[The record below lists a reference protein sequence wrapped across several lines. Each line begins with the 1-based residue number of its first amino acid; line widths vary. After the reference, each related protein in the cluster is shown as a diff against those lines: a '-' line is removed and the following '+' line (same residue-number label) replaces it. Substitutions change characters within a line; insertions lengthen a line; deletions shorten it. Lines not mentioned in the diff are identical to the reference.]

1 MNTATLSSD
10 VPSRHQG
17 FSRLKGEQF
26 SCINAQKAHQNQ
38 PLTSK
43 RKPKRRLIDSDE
55 EEFDDAAD
63 AHLELSRIKRS
74 RTAELELE
82 STGHEHHYTDNEMD
96 VDVDGEV
103 DADEETRFLAHGPID
118 LHAAAG
124 TAPVAPGQ
132 TRKKRAKKKTQAVFS
147 DAEEAEVD
155 IDDFVDENDFLDDPF
170 PDIED
175 EELEPEAAPKRGGKA
190 KASSSAKNKP
200 TKVKLVLGKGGK
212 PKVGKEKE
220 KEIMIKVER
229 KFPPS
234 DTLSVSTSIT
244 AQSQVSD
251 LFADDESSVHPPSVV
266 DSSAVPDHPA
276 LPPPEL
282 KKRKLP
288 TIKKNKPSAPATTS
302 AQSQSAAAPSK
313 PPPSADDVTK
323 IGAPHPQRKAAGLMG
338 AADFDLRDKS
348 VYAELFKGAG
358 GSTPRSGLNRREKEE
373 ERRKELNKMRDE
385 AKAKR
390 AEEAKH
396 HFDLQSQAD
405 KIAGFEQKLRANNCM
420 ALHPNFLAAKFREEY
435 DKERARL
442 RHDRERSR
450 SATKEEGEA

>member
-1 MNTATLSSD
+1 MSRVAIRDSADSK
-10 VPSRHQG
+10 PS
-17 FSRLKGEQF
+17 L
-26 SCINAQKAHQNQ
+26 
-38 PLTSK
+38 SK
-43 RKPKRRLIDSDE
+43 RKSKRRLVDSDE

-63 AHLELSRIKRS
+63 AHIE
-74 RTAELELE
+74 
-82 STGHEHHYTDNEMD
+82 
-96 VDVDGEV
+96 
-103 DADEETRFLAHGPID
+103 
-118 LHAAAG
+118 HAASG

-132 TRKKRAKKKTQAVFS
+132 ARKKSKVDASAKRLKMSGSVTGAKKPVFS
-147 DAEEAEVD
+147 DAEDAEVD
-155 IDDFVDENDFLDDPF
+155 IDDFMDEDFLDKPF

-175 EELEPEAAPKRGGKA
+175 EDFLDESFPDVEDEGFEPEAAPKRGGKP
-190 KASSSAKNKP
+190 KASSSVKSKP
-200 TKVKLVLGKGGK
+200 PRVKLVLGKGGK
-212 PKVGKEKE
+212 PKAGKEKEKE
-220 KEIMIKVER
+220 KEIMIKDER
-229 KFPPS
+229 KIPPS
-234 DTLSVSTSIT
+234 DTLSVSTSVT
-244 AQSQVSD
+244 AHSQVSD
-251 LFADDESSVHPPSVV
+251 LFADDESSIHPPLVV
-266 DSSAVPDHPA
+266 DPSAPPDQAA
-276 LPPPEL
+276 LPLPEL

-288 TIKKNKPSAPATTS
+288 TIKKNKPSTS
-302 AQSQSAAAPSK
+302 AATSTQSQSAAAPSK
-313 PPPSADDVTK
+313 PPPSTDDVTK

-435 DKERARL
+435 DKEKARL
-442 RHDRERSR
+442 RHDRERSH

>member
-1 MNTATLSSD
+1 MSRVAIRDSADSK
-10 VPSRHQG
+10 PS
-17 FSRLKGEQF
+17 L
-26 SCINAQKAHQNQ
+26 
-38 PLTSK
+38 SK
-43 RKPKRRLIDSDE
+43 RKSKRRLVDSDE
-55 EEFDDAAD
+55 EEFDDDAD
-63 AHLELSRIKRS
+63 AHTQPSRIKRS
-74 RTAELELE
+74 RTAELDPEP
-82 STGHEHHYTDNEMD
+82 TGHENYTYNDMD

-103 DADEETRFLAHGPID
+103 DADEETRFLAHDPMD
-118 LHAAAG
+118 QHTAAS
-124 TAPVAPGQ
+124 TASVAPGQ
-132 TRKKRAKKKTQAVFS
+132 ARKKSKVDASAKRIKTAGSVTGAKKHAVFS
-147 DAEEAEVD
+147 DTEDAEVD
-155 IDDFVDENDFLDDPF
+155 IDDPVDDYFVDEPF
-170 PDIED
+170 PDAED
-175 EELEPEAAPKRGGKA
+175 EGFEPEAAPKRGGKA
-190 KASSSAKNKP
+190 RTSLSAKSKP

-212 PKVGKEKE
+212 PKAGKE
-220 KEIMIKVER
+220 KEIMIKDER
-229 KFPPS
+229 KIPPS
-234 DTLSVSTSIT
+234 DTLSVSTSVT

-266 DSSAVPDHPA
+266 DPSAPPDQSA

-288 TIKKNKPSAPATTS
+288 TIKKNKSSTSAATS

-313 PPPSADDVTK
+313 PLPSTDDVTK
-323 IGAPHPQRKAAGLMG
+323 IAAPHPQRKAAGLMG
-338 AADFDLRDKS
+338 ATDFDLRDKS

-405 KIAGFEQKLRANNCM
+405 KIASFEQKLRANSCM

-435 DKERARL
+435 DKERVRL

>member
-1 MNTATLSSD
+1 MSRVAIRDSVDSK
-10 VPSRHQG
+10 PS
-17 FSRLKGEQF
+17 L
-26 SCINAQKAHQNQ
+26 
-38 PLTSK
+38 SK
-43 RKPKRRLIDSDE
+43 RKSKRRLVDSDE
-55 EEFDDAAD
+55 EEFDAAAD
-63 AHLELSRIKRS
+63 AHFEPSRIKRF
-74 RTAELELE
+74 RTAELEPE
-82 STGHEHHYTDNEMD
+82 PPGYENIYTDNDMD

-103 DADEETRFLAHGPID
+103 DADEETRFLAYDPMD
-118 LHAAAG
+118 QHAAAG
-124 TAPVAPGQ
+124 TAPVASGQ
-132 TRKKRAKKKTQAVFS
+132 ARKKSKVDVNVKRTKMASSVTAAKKKRQAVFS
-147 DAEEAEVD
+147 DAEDAEVD
-155 IDDFVDENDFLDDPF
+155 IDDLVDEDDFLDEPF
-170 PDIED
+170 PDVED
-175 EELEPEAAPKRGGKA
+175 EGLETEVAPKRGGKA
-190 KASSSAKNKP
+190 RGPSSAKRKP
-200 TKVKLVLGKGGK
+200 TKVKLVLAKGGK
-212 PKVGKEKE
+212 PKAGKEKE
-220 KEIMIKVER
+220 KEIMIKDER
-229 KFPPS
+229 KIPPP
-234 DTLSVSTSIT
+234 DTMSASTSVT

-266 DSSAVPDHPA
+266 DPSAAPDQSA
-276 LPPPEL
+276 LPPEL

-288 TIKKNKPSAPATTS
+288 TIKKNKPSTSTTTS
-302 AQSQSAAAPSK
+302 AQAQSTTAPSK
-313 PPPSADDVTK
+313 ASPSTDDVTK

-405 KIAGFEQKLRANNCM
+405 KIASFEQKLRANNCM

>member
-1 MNTATLSSD
+1 MSRVAIRDSADSK
-10 VPSRHQG
+10 PS
-17 FSRLKGEQF
+17 L
-26 SCINAQKAHQNQ
+26 
-38 PLTSK
+38 SK
-43 RKPKRRLIDSDE
+43 RKSKRRLIDSDE

-63 AHLELSRIKRS
+63 AHFEHPRVKRS
-74 RTAELELE
+74 RTAEPELTAE
-82 STGHEHHYTDNEMD
+82 EHNDVDHD
-96 VDVDGEV
+96 VDVDVDVEV
-103 DADEETRFLAHGPID
+103 DAEETRFLAYDPTDQHTVT
-118 LHAAAG
+118 G
-124 TAPVAPGQ
+124 TASVAPGQ
-132 TRKKRAKKKTQAVFS
+132 ARKTSKADVSAKRIKRADSATAAKKKKQAVFS
-147 DAEEAEVD
+147 SDAEDAEVD
-155 IDDFVDENDFLDDPF
+155 IDDLMDEDDFLDEPV
-170 PDIED
+170 PDV
-175 EELEPEAAPKRGGKA
+175 EEEEFEPEAAPKRGGKA
-190 KASSSAKNKP
+190 KASSSAKSKP

-212 PKVGKEKE
+212 PKGGKEKE
-220 KEIMIKVER
+220 KEKGDHDQGR
-229 KFPPS
+229 AAKFLLLTPCLCLP
-234 DTLSVSTSIT
+234 VSQPRVRSLI
-244 AQSQVSD
+244 

-266 DSSAVPDHPA
+266 DPSAAPDQSA

-288 TIKKNKPSAPATTS
+288 TIKKNKPSASGAPT
-302 AQSQSAAAPSK
+302 QSQSAAATSK
-313 PPPSADDVTK
+313 PPPSTDDVAK
-323 IGAPHPQRKAAGLMG
+323 IGAPHPQRKSASLMG

-405 KIAGFEQKLRANNCM
+405 KIAGFEQKLRANNGM

-450 SATKEEGEA
+450 SAAKEEGEA

>member
-1 MNTATLSSD
+1 MCSSD
-10 VPSRHQG
+10 PRVAIRDSAD
-17 FSRLKGEQF
+17 SK
-26 SCINAQKAHQNQ
+26 
-38 PLTSK
+38 PLISK

-82 STGHEHHYTDNEMD
+82 PTGHEHHYTDNDMD

-132 TRKKRAKKKTQAVFS
+132 TRKKSKADVSTKRFKTAVSVSGAKRKTQAVFS
-147 DAEEAEVD
+147 DTEEAEVD
-155 IDDFVDENDFLDDPF
+155 IDDFVDEDDFLDDPF
-170 PDIED
+170 PDVED
-175 EELEPEAAPKRGGKA
+175 EELELEAAPKRGGKA

-220 KEIMIKVER
+220 IAIKFER
-229 KFPPS
+229 KIIPS

-266 DSSAVPDHPA
+266 DSSAVPDHSA

-288 TIKKNKPSAPATTS
+288 TIKKNKPSAPAATS

-313 PPPSADDVTK
+313 PPPSTDDVTK

>member
-1 MNTATLSSD
+1 M
-10 VPSRHQG
+10 
-17 FSRLKGEQF
+17 
-26 SCINAQKAHQNQ
+26 I
-38 PLTSK
+38 SK

-55 EEFDDAAD
+55 EDFDEAAD

-82 STGHEHHYTDNEMD
+82 PTGHEHNYTDNDMD

-118 LHAAAG
+118 LHAATG

-132 TRKKRAKKKTQAVFS
+132 TRKKSKADVSTKRSKTAVSVSGGKRKIQAVFS

-155 IDDFVDENDFLDDPF
+155 IDDFVDEDDFLDDPF
-170 PDIED
+170 PDVED
-175 EELEPEAAPKRGGKA
+175 EELEPEAAPKRVGKA

-220 KEIMIKVER
+220 KEKEIMIKVER
-229 KFPPS
+229 KIPPS

-266 DSSAVPDHPA
+266 DSSVVSDHSA

-288 TIKKNKPSAPATTS
+288 TIKKNKSSASAATS

-313 PPPSADDVTK
+313 PPPSTDDMTK

-348 VYAELFKGAG
+348 VYAELFKGVG
-358 GSTPRSGLNRREKEE
+358 QL
-373 ERRKELNKMRDE
+373 
-385 AKAKR
+385 
-390 AEEAKH
+390 
-396 HFDLQSQAD
+396 
-405 KIAGFEQKLRANNCM
+405 
-420 ALHPNFLAAKFREEY
+420 
-435 DKERARL
+435 
-442 RHDRERSR
+442 
-450 SATKEEGEA
+450 

>member
-1 MNTATLSSD
+1 MSRVAIRDSADSK
-10 VPSRHQG
+10 PS
-17 FSRLKGEQF
+17 L
-26 SCINAQKAHQNQ
+26 
-38 PLTSK
+38 SK
-43 RKPKRRLIDSDE
+43 RKSKRRLVDSDE
-55 EEFDDAAD
+55 DEFDAAAD
-63 AHLELSRIKRS
+63 AHVELSRIKRS

-82 STGHEHHYTDNEMD
+82 PIGHEHHYTDNDMDVD

-103 DADEETRFLAHGPID
+103 DADEETRFLAHGPTD
-118 LHAAAG
+118 LHTTAG
-124 TAPVAPGQ
+124 TTPVAPGQ
-132 TRKKRAKKKTQAVFS
+132 ARKKIKVEVSAKRIKTAGSVTGAKKKKQALSS
-147 DAEEAEVD
+147 DAEDAEVD
-155 IDDFVDENDFLDDPF
+155 IDDLMDEDDPLDEPF
-170 PDIED
+170 PDVED
-175 EELEPEAAPKRGGKA
+175 EDFEHEAAPKRSGKA
-190 KASSSAKNKP
+190 KSFLSAKNKP

-220 KEIMIKVER
+220 IMIKDER
-229 KFPPS
+229 KIPPS
-234 DTLSVSTSIT
+234 DTLSISTSIT

-266 DSSAVPDHPA
+266 DPSAVPDQSA
-276 LPPPEL
+276 LPPPDL

-288 TIKKNKPSAPATTS
+288 TIKKNKPSASAATS
-302 AQSQSAAAPSK
+302 VQSQSAAAPSK
-313 PPPSADDVTK
+313 PPPSTDDVTK

>member
-1 MNTATLSSD
+1 MSRVAIRDSVDSK
-10 VPSRHQG
+10 PS
-17 FSRLKGEQF
+17 L
-26 SCINAQKAHQNQ
+26 
-38 PLTSK
+38 SK
-43 RKPKRRLIDSDE
+43 RKSKRRLVDSDE
-55 EEFDDAAD
+55 EEFDAAAD
-63 AHLELSRIKRS
+63 AHFEPSRIKRS
-74 RTAELELE
+74 RTAELEPE
-82 STGHEHHYTDNEMD
+82 PTGHENHYTDNDMD

-103 DADEETRFLAHGPID
+103 DADEETRFLAYDPMDQHT
-118 LHAAAG
+118 AAG
-124 TAPVAPGQ
+124 TAPVASGLA
-132 TRKKRAKKKTQAVFS
+132 RKKSKVDINVKRTKAASSVTGAKKKRQAVFS
-147 DAEEAEVD
+147 DADDAEVD
-155 IDDFVDENDFLDDPF
+155 IDDLVDEDDFLDEPF
-170 PDIED
+170 PDVED
-175 EELEPEAAPKRGGKA
+175 EALKTETAPKRGGKGRV
-190 KASSSAKNKP
+190 SLSAKRRP
-200 TKVKLVLGKGGK
+200 TKVRLVLAKGGK
-212 PKVGKEKE
+212 SKAGKEKE
-220 KEIMIKVER
+220 KEIMIKDER
-229 KFPPS
+229 KILPP
-234 DTLSVSTSIT
+234 DTMSASTSVT

-266 DSSAVPDHPA
+266 DPSAAPDQSA

-288 TIKKNKPSAPATTS
+288 TIKKNKPSTSTTTS
-302 AQSQSAAAPSK
+302 AQAQSTTVPSK
-313 PPPSADDVTK
+313 PPPSTDDATK

-358 GSTPRSGLNRREKEE
+358 GSAPRSGLNRREKEE